1 MKQINIVIEMVIGRL
16 LTAKVIVDKGRPKLA
31 YFTSL
36 NLCKY
41 SQIPKSSLRIASI
54 PNRIKTNHH

>member
-1 MKQINIVIEMVIGRL
+1 MVIGRL

-54 PNRIKTNHH
+54 PNRTKTNHH